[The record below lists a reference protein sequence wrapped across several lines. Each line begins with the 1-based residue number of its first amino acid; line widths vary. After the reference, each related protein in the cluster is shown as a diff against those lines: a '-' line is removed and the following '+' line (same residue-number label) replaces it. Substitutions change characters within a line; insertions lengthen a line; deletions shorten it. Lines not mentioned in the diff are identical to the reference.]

1 MTKFFAKFQFTPA
14 ALALIGVN
22 LIPLVGVF
30 WFGWDA
36 GAIVFLYW
44 LENVI
49 IGLLNIP
56 KILSCRAGP
65 AGRPNRR
72 ESLGSL
78 IFLAGF
84 FSLHYGLFCFGHYM
98 FLSATYETLPAW
110 EDIIPAL
117 SRSVLIW
124 SLLGLAFSHGIS
136 MFVNFY
142 GKGEYKTRT
151 PNKQMFMPYTRIV
164 ILHVVIVF
172 SSLLAVAMGEGLAT
186 LVMLI
191 GVKIGFDLAAHLVEH
206 SEKESLI
213 APSVS

>member
-14 ALALIGVN
+14 AIALIGMN
-22 LIPLVGVF
+22 LIPLIGVF

-36 GAIVFLYW
+36 GTIVFLYW
-44 LENVI
+44 LENVV
-49 IGLLNIP
+49 IGILNIP
-56 KILSCRAGP
+56 KILSSRAGP

-72 ESLGSL
+72 ESLGGL
-78 IFLAGF
+78 MFLAGF
-84 FSLHYGLFCFGHYM
+84 FSIHYGLFCFGHYM
-98 FLSATYETLPAW
+98 FLSATYESLPEW
-110 EDIIPAL
+110 GEIIPAL
-117 SRSVLIW
+117 SGSILIW
-124 SLLGLAFSHGIS
+124 SLLGLTFSHGVS

-151 PNKQMFMPYTRIV
+151 PNKQMFMPYTRIL